1 MKGIIQKDIA
11 QTAAQEEVKQ
21 ANVASI
27 WAPAG
32 VLSLEQ

>member
-1 MKGIIQKDIA
+1 MQKKKMKGIIQKDIA

-27 WAPAG
+27 
-32 VLSLEQ
+32 